1 MRFPVLSLFR
11 SFLSHLTFSRV
22 ILRFRPMEVQF
33 SPATEAQLQHL
44 ATSQGKNAAQVVAET
59 MTRVLEQQAEFLAGI
74 ERGIDDSERGNTV
87 SHDEVVARIHRIFN
101 KS

>member
-1 MRFPVLSLFR
+1 
-11 SFLSHLTFSRV
+11 
-22 ILRFRPMEVQF
+22 MEVQF

-44 ATSQGKNAAQVVAET
+44 ATSQGKNAAQVVEET
-59 MTRVLEQQAEFLAGI
+59 VTRVLEQQAEFFAGI
-74 ERGIDDSERGNTV
+74 ERGIEDSKRGNTV

>member
-1 MRFPVLSLFR
+1 
-11 SFLSHLTFSRV
+11 
-22 ILRFRPMEVQF
+22 MEVQF

-44 ATSQGKNAAQVVAET
+44 ANSQGKNAAQIVQET
-59 MTRVLEQQAEFLAGI
+59 VTRVLEQQAEFLAGI
-74 ERGIDDSERGNTV
+74 EHGIGDSKRSNTL